1 MIMFF
6 LTITSPLRFLRNT
19 VLNITHG
26 PITYLSELLTYIIC
40 ILCFFQYGPIFT
52 VFAMGTRM
60 TFVTEEEGI
69 NVFLKSKEV
78 NFELAVQNPVYRTG
92 KEYFQIVHL
101 KYNIGIQ
108 E

>member
-1 MIMFF
+1 
-6 LTITSPLRFLRNT
+6 
-19 VLNITHG
+19 
-26 PITYLSELLTYIIC
+26 
-40 ILCFFQYGPIFT
+40 
-52 VFAMGTRM
+52 MGTRM

>member
-1 MIMFF
+1 MC
-6 LTITSPLRFLRNT
+6 
-19 VLNITHG
+19 V
-26 PITYLSELLTYIIC
+26 
-40 ILCFFQYGPIFT
+40 FFQYGPIFT
-52 VFAMGTRM
+52 VFAVGKRM

-78 NFELAVQNPVYRTG
+78 NFKLAVQSPIYHTG
-92 KEYFQIVHL
+92 KEYFQLFPL

>member
-1 MIMFF
+1 
-6 LTITSPLRFLRNT
+6 
-19 VLNITHG
+19 
-26 PITYLSELLTYIIC
+26 
-40 ILCFFQYGPIFT
+40 
-52 VFAMGTRM
+52 MGTRM

-92 KEYFQIVHL
+92 KQYFQIVHL
-101 KYNIGIQ
+101 KYNRESKSSFRYQSHLHCSIKNEAGPLFCSL